1 MSPILNKVITLWL
14 LLLLSACVTQQYDN
28 DDALII
34 ENEASI
40 NEMAM
45 TRISL
50 GLGYLKMGNTTQAK
64 FNLEKAKRFSPKL
77 IQVHSAF
84 AHYYDTVGEPELAI
98 ASYEEALSINPQDA
112 DTLNNYGVFLCR
124 QERLDE
130 AEKQF
135 LKAIAVPSYIK
146 VSESYENLAL
156 CQLKAEQFKKAE
168 EYFNKA
174 ITHSPNRASTL
185 LQMARLQ
192 YAKEDF
198 AQAKIFMQQFEKTT
212 RRFSAEALALSYKV
226 HLKLKDLQTAK
237 NYGAMLVKMFPASY
251 EAKQYLLNGLVEID
265 ADLLAQQYRLQLQ
278 QKNKKRVVV
287 LKAKPTAVAKK
298 TSEKVVKKNNTV
310 TVKPTSKDNNSRV
323 KKKPEVK
330 SKQQVIASTAD
341 NFLQKN
347 TNKASALV
355 NSSENKKIEL
365 SKEKTVL
372 TDNYTA
378 KKSTQKMLSIPVHIV
393 KKGDS
398 VFTISVKY
406 DIKMKSLFKWNKLNK
421 KSTLRIGDVIY
432 LANPAKVVL
441 NEQ

>member
-1 MSPILNKVITLWL
+1 MKNLFNKVITLWL
-14 LLLLSACVTQQYDN
+14 ILVLSACVTQQYDN
-28 DDALII
+28 DDALIV

-84 AHYYDTVGEPELAI
+84 AHYYDTVGEPEQAI

-112 DTLNNYGVFLCR
+112 NTLNNYGVFLCR
-124 QERLDE
+124 QDRLKE

-156 CQLKAEQFKKAE
+156 CQLKADQFNKAE
-168 EYFNKA
+168 EYFDKA

-192 YAKEDF
+192 YAKGNF
-198 AQAKIFMQQFEKTT
+198 LQAKVFIQRFEKAT
-212 RRFSAEALALSYKV
+212 RRFSANALALSYKV
-226 HLKLKDLQTAK
+226 HLQLKDLQTAK
-237 NYGAMLVKMFPASY
+237 NYGAMLVKMFPSSY

-265 ADLLAQQYRLQLQ
+265 ADLLAQRYRSQLRQ
-278 QKNKKRVVV
+278 QNKKRVVV
-287 LKAKPTAVAKK
+287 LKAKPLKNIRKSDDNLVKENNAPISKIKINDINLTKEKEQITNVVQPPAKS
-298 TSEKVVKKNNTV
+298 TVNEFLKK
-310 TVKPTSKDNNSRV
+310 
-323 KKKPEVK
+323 
-330 SKQQVIASTAD
+330 ST
-341 NFLQKN
+341 F
-347 TNKASALV
+347 KASEVLK
-355 NSSENKKIEL
+355 NSVNKKIEL
-365 SKEKTVL
+365 SEAKTVS
-372 TDNYTA
+372 TA
-378 KKSTQKMLSIPVHIV
+378 DKSNQRMFSIPVHIV

-398 VFTISVKY
+398 VFNISVQY
-406 DIKMKSLFKWNKLNK
+406 DIKMKSLFKWNKLK
-421 KSTLRIGDVIY
+421 KNSTLRIGDVIY
-432 LANPAKVVL
+432 LANPAKAVL
-441 NEQ
+441 NE